1 MTTMT
6 AHLRALLAGAAIAA
20 APALT
25 PVAAS
30 AQEFINVLTGGT
42 SGV

>member
-1 MTTMT
+1 MKHVT
-6 AHLRALLAGAAIAA
+6 RNLLAAGAVAVSLGFGATAA
-20 APALT
+20 K
-25 PVAAS
+25 